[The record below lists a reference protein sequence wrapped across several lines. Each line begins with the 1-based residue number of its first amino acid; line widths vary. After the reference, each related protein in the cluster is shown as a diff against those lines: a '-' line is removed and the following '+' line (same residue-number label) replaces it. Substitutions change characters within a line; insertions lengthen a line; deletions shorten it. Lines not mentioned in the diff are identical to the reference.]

1 MRRRNKL
8 VGMLFAA
15 ILAAV
20 TVVGCGSKENVKT
33 TEETTAEI
41 SGAESAETDTGE
53 NGTTEGTDQ
62 IDKALAYNL
71 LTDGVIT
78 IGTDDTMP
86 PMEYRDETNSLVG
99 FDIDMGNE
107 IAARLGLEIQ
117 WVPTDWDGLLLG
129 LSGKKYD
136 AVISLINITD
146 ERKETM
152 DFSDPYYVLEELII
166 TGKDN
171 TEINSIS
178 DLPGK
183 KVGCQTG
190 SANYISLT
198 EMDGINTGDVYQYNA
213 VTDELQDIT
222 TGRLDCAV
230 MESPTAY
237 YYSQLNDAL
246 RVVDGEAIDGHEVGI
261 VFDKGNDQ
269 LIAAVNKIL
278 ADMKED
284 GTLSDISL
292 KWFGVDVYAE

>member
-1 MRRRNKL
+1 MRRRNKM
-8 VGMLFAA
+8 VAMLLTAA
-15 ILAAV
+15 MIVA
-20 TVVGCGSKENVKT
+20 TVAGCGSKESVKT
-33 TEETTAEI
+33 AEKTATET
-41 SGAESAETDTGE
+41 SGAESAEADTKGTGSSDGTEQNGE
-53 NGTTEGTDQ
+53 ST
-62 IDKALAYNL
+62 AYNL
-71 LTDGVIT
+71 LTEGVIT

-86 PMEYRDETNSLVG
+86 PMEYRDESNSLVG

-152 DFSDPYYVLEELII
+152 DFSDPYYILEELII

-171 TEINSIS
+171 TEINAIS

-190 SANYISLT
+190 SANYVSLT
-198 EMDGINTGDVYQYNA
+198 EMDNIDTNDIYQYNA

-222 TGRLDCAV
+222 TGRLDCAI

-246 RVVDGEAIDGHEVGI
+246 RVVDGESIEGHDVGI

-269 LIAAVNKIL
+269 LVSAVNEVL
-278 ADMKED
+278 AEMKED
-284 GTLSDISL
+284 GTLSEISM

>member
-1 MRRRNKL
+1 MRKGNRI
-8 VGMLFAA
+8 VAMLLATAVMAA
-15 ILAAV
+15 TI
-20 TVVGCGSKENVKT
+20 VGCSSKEEPETVK
-33 TEETTAEI
+33 EEPQVV
-41 SGAESAETDTGE
+41 AESADESSDAEQGE
-53 NGTTEGTDQ
+53 ESQEATN
-62 IDKALAYNL
+62 YNL
-71 LTDGVIT
+71 ITDGVLAV
-78 IGTDDTMP
+78 GTDDTMP
-86 PMEYRDETNSLVG
+86 PMEYRDESNTLVG

-107 IAARLGLEIQ
+107 IASRLGLEIQ

-171 TEINSIS
+171 TEINAIS

-198 EMDGINTGDVYQYNA
+198 EMEKIDINDISQYNA
-213 VTDELQDIT
+213 VTDELTDIT
-222 TGRLDCAV
+222 TGRLDCAI

-237 YYSQLNDAL
+237 YYAQLNDKL
-246 RVVDGEAIDGHEVGI
+246 RVVEGESIEGHDVGI
-261 VFDKGNDQ
+261 VFDKGNSELQ
-269 LIAAVNKIL
+269 AAVNEVL
-278 ADMKED
+278 TEMKAD
-284 GTLSDISL
+284 GTLSEISK

>member
-1 MRRRNKL
+1 MRKRNKI
-8 VGMLFAA
+8 VAML
-15 ILAAV
+15 LATAMV
-20 TVVGCGSKENVKT
+20 TATIVGCGSKEESETVK
-33 TEETTAEI
+33 EEPQVV
-41 SGAESAETDTGE
+41 AESADESSDAEQGE
-53 NGTTEGTDQ
+53 ESQEATN
-62 IDKALAYNL
+62 YNL
-71 LTDGVIT
+71 ITDGVLAV
-78 IGTDDTMP
+78 GTDDTMP
-86 PMEYRDETNSLVG
+86 PMEYRDESNTLVG

-107 IAARLGLEIQ
+107 IASRLGLEIQ

-171 TEINSIS
+171 TEINAIS

-190 SANYISLT
+190 SSNYVSLT
-198 EMDGINTGDVYQYNA
+198 EMEGIDMNDISQYNA
-213 VTDELQDIT
+213 VTDELTDIT
-222 TGRLDCAV
+222 TGRLDCAI

-237 YYSQLNDAL
+237 YYAQLNDKL
-246 RVVDGEAIDGHEVGI
+246 RVVEGESIEGHDVGI
-261 VFDKGNDQ
+261 VFDKGNSELQ
-269 LIAAVNKIL
+269 AAVNEVL
-278 ADMKED
+278 AEMKAD
-284 GTLSDISL
+284 GTLSEISK

>member
-1 MRRRNKL
+1 MRRRKKMAA
-8 VGMLFAA
+8 MLLATAMIAA
-15 ILAAV
+15 LAA
-20 TVVGCGSKENVKT
+20 GCGSEESVKT
-33 TEETTAEI
+33 TEVTTAET
-41 SGAESAETDTGE
+41 SGESVETDIGGT
-53 NGTTEGTDQ
+53 GTTDGTDQ
-62 IDKALAYNL
+62 IDEAPAYNL

-86 PMEYRDETNSLVG
+86 PMEYRDESNSLVG

-171 TEINSIS
+171 TEINAVS
-178 DLPGK
+178 DLSGK

-190 SANYISLT
+190 SSNYVSLT
-198 EMDGINTGDVYQYNA
+198 EMDDIDTSDIYQYNA

-246 RVVDGEAIDGHEVGI
+246 RVVNGESIEGHDVGI

-269 LIAAVNKIL
+269 LVSAVNEVL
-278 ADMKED
+278 EDMKED
-284 GTLSDISL
+284 GTLSEISL